1 MLRYA
6 LLSLLL
12 ASSLTFAQTNVLT
25 VGRTQTVKAKI
36 GSAVEIKLPLVLRT
50 GFHVNSNTPSDQ
62 YLIPLRLTWD
72 AGPVASTAIAFPKP
86 TMETYPFYPIAL
98 SVFSGTFEIT
108 TKFQVAPTAQPGPAA
123 INGKLRYQACN
134 DRECLAPK
142 TMNVALQ
149 VDLIR

>member
-6 LLSLLL
+6 VLSLLL

-36 GSAVEIKLPLVLRT
+36 GSAVEIKLPLVLRA
-50 GFHVNSNTPSDQ
+50 GFHVNSNTPSDK

-72 AGPVASTAIAFPKP
+72 AGPVASTAIVFPKP
-86 TMETYPFYPIAL
+86 TMETYAFYPIPL

-134 DRECLAPK
+134 DRECLQPK

-149 VDLIR
+149 VDLVR